1 MQSRITVT
9 TVVFNIFSFEQQG
22 KIKKLTGVKTKE
34 LLMWVTLSE
43 IYLDNPPT
51 GKITFQT
58 PTGLYRTF
66 PASAF
71 EIEEGESMEVESTS
85 GVAVAKA

>member
-1 MQSRITVT
+1 
-9 TVVFNIFSFEQQG
+9 
-22 KIKKLTGVKTKE
+22 
-34 LLMWVTLSE
+34 MWVTLSE